1 MMLVLTATCIG
12 PALTW
17 IIYKKDKWGL
27 KFDLWVI
34 AIVQLAAITW
44 GSLALYQ
51 NRPYF
56 MVFAVDRFEVLS
68 KRDVD
73 TTWITNQKFLE
84 KPMVG
89 PILLFAN
96 MPEEHAEYQKLLK
109 EIIFE
114 GKPDIQF
121 RPEFWSLYE
130 ERKQLAL
137 NKSRPLAE
145 LRDARPESIVAID
158 KLVKNQGGDISQLG
172 FVPAMTN
179 YGQFAAILNTRD
191 GEVVAT
197 LMVDPWLNN

>member
-179 YGQFAAILNTRD
+179 YGQFAAILNTSD